1 MSDAVLTMLRRL
13 STMSEQAENPE
24 LRRLL
29 RVVRQ
34 DVEAGQSL
42 STALARHPDAFP
54 NLMVSMTRAGEAG
67 GFLDVAMR
75 QIADNFEAEVKL
87 RSKIKAAMTYPVV
100 VFVLAIVRCIG
111 MLVFV
116 VPVFDN
122 ILTHVGGEQRSEE
135 RSVVKGV

>member
-1 MSDAVLTMLRRL
+1 MIDAGLTMLRGL
-13 STMSEQAENPE
+13 SVMSEQAENPE
-24 LRRLL
+24 RRRVL

-100 VFVLAIVRCIG
+100 VFVLAIVMCIG

-116 VPVFDN
+116 VP
-122 ILTHVGGEQRSEE
+122 RSEE
-135 RSVVKGV
+135 HTSEL